1 MAKAKKTLKENLLVP
16 DVRQGDLTREIATRA
31 AAFDFS
37 AWLNILPDPD
47 PVLMKMEEDAQIL
60 KSLEADS
67 QVTSEIIKRKSATKK
82 RDWEI
87 MTGQPAGKEP
97 TPIEAKLRDW
107 FQEDLEDLDVKSVI
121 TQILDAPLY
130 GMVPIELIWSAVPG
144 RLKLKEIRPVPF
156 RWFGYDSENRLR
168 FKGEN
173 QVLGEL
179 VPENKFVVARNEPT
193 YENPYGKR
201 LLSRVFWPVL
211 FKKNG
216 LKFWATFI
224 ERYGMPWAVG
234 RYADKSQ
241 VPDMLTALTRMVR
254 DAVAV
259 LPKGSELDIKENNST
274 ASSEIFQ
281 EFKREMDKDI
291 SKVICG
297 QTLTSD
303 SDKGTQALGIVHH
316 KVLEEIQFD
325 DANLVESTLNEIAW
339 CFTQVNGGD
348 SYCPVFKFHVEE
360 DFQKDRAERDS
371 KLAATNQIKFKKQ
384 YWVNAYNFKEDE
396 IEEAGAASPD
406 QGLPPAQMISAPAEG
421 ARGKQPANFAEMPSQ
436 EEIDALLKSIPDGEL
451 KGIAAKPV
459 EDAMKMIAQAKSYED
474 ILELLSEDN
483 PEMDVDALQEVLAR
497 AIFVS
502 TVWGRM
508 NGKK

>member
-1 MAKAKKTLKENLLVP
+1 MAKAKKNLKEDFSIP
-16 DVRQGDLTREIATRA
+16 DLRPGDLTREIATRA

-47 PVLMKMEEDAQIL
+47 PVLMKMDEDASIL
-60 KSLEADS
+60 RTLEADS
-67 QVTSEIIKRKSATKK
+67 QVASEIIKRKSSNKK

-87 MTGQPAGKEP
+87 STGQPAGKQP
-97 TPIEAKLRDW
+97 TPIESNLRDW
-107 FQEDLEDLDVKSVI
+107 FQEDLEDLDVKNLIS
-121 TQILDAPLY
+121 QILDAPLY
-130 GMVPIELIWSAVPG
+130 GMVPIELIWAPMSG

-173 QVLGEL
+173 QILGEL
-179 VPENKFVVARNEPT
+179 VPDNKFVVARNEPT

-201 LLSRVFWPVL
+201 LLSRVFWSVL

-234 RYADKSQ
+234 RYADKNQ
-241 VPDMLTALTRMVR
+241 VPEMLAALSRMVR

-274 ASSEIFQ
+274 ASAEIFQ
-281 EFKREMDKDI
+281 EFKREMDRDI

-303 SDKGTQALGIVHH
+303 AQKGTQALGTVHH
-316 KVLEEIQFD
+316 KVLEEIQAD
-325 DANLVESTLNEIAW
+325 DAALVESTINNIAW

-348 SYCPVFKFHVEE
+348 SYCPVFKFHVDE
-360 DFQKDRAERDS
+360 DYQKDRAERDA
-371 KLAATNQIKFKKQ
+371 KLAGTNQVRFKKQ
-384 YWVNAYNFKEDE
+384 YWINAYNFKEDE
-396 IEEAGAASPD
+396 IEEA
-406 QGLPPAQMISAPAEG
+406 SAPTG
-421 ARGKQPANFAEMPSQ
+421 QPPFTPAGLETNQPTQQPPVNFSEMPSQ
-436 EEIDALLKSIPDGEL
+436 EEIDALLKSIPEGEL
-451 KGIAAKPV
+451 KGLAAKPV
-459 EDAMKMIAQAKSYED
+459 EDALKMIVQAKSYED
-474 ILELLSEDN
+474 ILEVLSEEN
-483 PEMDVDALQEVLAR
+483 PELDVDALQEVLAR

>member
-1 MAKAKKTLKENLLVP
+1 MAKAKRKNLKEDFAVA
-16 DVRQGDLTREIATRA
+16 DVRPGDLTREIATRA

-47 PVLMKMEEDAQIL
+47 PVLSKMDEDAAIL

-67 QVTSEIIKRKSATKK
+67 QVASEIIKRKSANKK
-82 RDWEI
+82 REWEI
-87 MTGQPAGKEP
+87 STGQPAGKEP
-97 TPIEAKLRDW
+97 TPLEAKLRNW
-107 FQEDLEDLDVKSVI
+107 FQEDLEDLDIKGVI
-121 TQILDAPLY
+121 SQILDAPLY
-130 GMVPIELIWSAVPG
+130 GMVPIELIWIPMSG
-144 RLKLKEIRPVPF
+144 RLKLKEIRPVPY

-173 QVLGEL
+173 QILGEL
-179 VPENKFVVARNEPT
+179 VPDNKFVVARNEPT

-234 RYADKSQ
+234 RYNDKSQ
-241 VPDMLTALTRMVR
+241 VPDMLTALSRMIR

-259 LPKGSELDIKENNST
+259 LPKGSELDIKENSST
-274 ASSEIFQ
+274 ASAEIFQ
-281 EFKREMDKDI
+281 EFKREMDRDI

-303 SDKGTQALGIVHH
+303 ADKGTQALGTVHH
-316 KVLEEIQFD
+316 KVLEEIQAD
-325 DANLVESTLNEIAW
+325 DAALVESTMNDIAW
-339 CFTQVNGGD
+339 CFAQVNGAD
-348 SYCPVFKFHVEE
+348 SYCPVFKFHVDE
-360 DFQKDRAERDS
+360 DYQKDRAERDS
-371 KLAATNQIKFKKQ
+371 KLAATNQIRFKKQ
-384 YWVNAYNFKEDE
+384 YWINAYNFKEDE
-396 IEEAGAASPD
+396 IEEVT
-406 QGLPPAQMISAPAEG
+406 APAG
-421 ARGKQPANFAEMPSQ
+421 QSSFFPATSDQNQNARPPVNFSEMPSQ
-436 EEIDALLKSIPDGEL
+436 EEIDSLLKSIPEGEL
-451 KGIAAKPV
+451 KGLAAKPV
-459 EDAMKMIAQAKSYED
+459 EDALKMIAEAKSYED
-474 ILELLSEDN
+474 ILEVLSEEN
-483 PEMDVDALQEVLAR
+483 PELDVDALQEVLAR

-502 TVWGRM
+502 TVWGRL